1 MASRK
6 KEESEKAIRL
16 CGKQCVICGWN
27 SKSLRGFT
35 LVEGAHVKPVSELDS
50 DCFDDIIA
58 LCPNHHAEF
67 DAYDGSYPFIGFEVG
82 EIRKMPAIMDL
93 KLRIMENE
101 DDELAGCMILPKK
114 KIIGFKI
121 DHLNELI
128 KAIKAE

>member
-27 SKSLRGFT
+27 SKSIRGFS
-35 LVEGAHVKPVSELDS
+35 LVEGAHVKPVVELDS

-67 DAYDGSYPFIGFEVG
+67 DAYNFYIDPKTMSIIHTDKTSIYHGKQVDIPYV
-82 EIRKMPAIMDL
+82 RKEYLAYRQYL
-93 KLRIMENE
+93 FQK
-101 DDELAGCMILPKK
+101 ELDSCLVAQGK
-114 KIIGFKI
+114 
-121 DHLNELI
+121 
-128 KAIKAE
+128 